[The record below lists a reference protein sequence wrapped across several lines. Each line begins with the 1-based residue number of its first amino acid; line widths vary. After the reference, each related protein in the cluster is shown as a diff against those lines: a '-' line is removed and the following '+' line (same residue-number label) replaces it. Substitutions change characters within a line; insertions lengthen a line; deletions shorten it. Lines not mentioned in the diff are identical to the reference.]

1 MNHESLNQ
9 IRVGIVYRRFSNT
22 DEILGELVSKMI
34 MKSIILCNIKIDSK
48 TNLNQVNISIDYA
61 CTAIDAENIILS
73 IELNA
78 QPVRI
83 SMLVSPRTI

>member
-1 MNHESLNQ
+1 MQ
-9 IRVGIVYRRFSNT
+9 Y
-22 DEILGELVSKMI
+22 
-34 MKSIILCNIKIDSK
+34 KIDSK